1 MVYGTHNPMIRLRH
15 ELARLGPARC
25 ACIGAVNAQRLGK
38 RICRLDA
45 QEMWA
50 IDEGPRTVPGPH

>member
-1 MVYGTHNPMIRLRH
+1 MLYGTHNPMIRLRH

-38 RICRLDA
+38 RSCHLDA

-50 IDEGPRTVPGPH
+50 IDEALTTVLGLY